1 MPSLRLQIFGSRM
14 PVYVKCFRNRIGR
27 LAGCRSSS
35 DLMAQFGGDLRP
47 TDLDALCLG
56 SRHASFG
63 PFADF
68 LRLDFSE
75 RRQEGEQDVAN
86 QFVVS

>member
-1 MPSLRLQIFGSRM
+1 
-14 PVYVKCFRNRIGR
+14 
-27 LAGCRSSS
+27 
-35 DLMAQFGGDLRP
+35 MAQFGGDLRP